1 MKQRAKKK
9 KTKNFSI
16 NVCKSELIKLLIL
29 KNYSIIGYLK
39 IVARYISFI
48 FRDLEDCERK

>member
-1 MKQRAKKK
+1 MKQRAKK
-9 KTKNFSI
+9 KNFSI

-48 FRDLEDCERK
+48 FRDLEDYERK